1 MCVVTKGAALPAE
14 HTRVTPLVAA
24 IVDEAPLLAGVEGLK
39 TTRTGVV
46 ANADLRIATKRGRIW
61 KDKIGQNLV
70 LMTRFVSNSTRLDP
84 Q

>member
-1 MCVVTKGAALPAE
+1 LCVVTKGAALPAE

-24 IVDEAPLLAGVEGLK
+24 VVDEAPLLAGVKGLA

-70 LMTRFVSNSTRLDP
+70 LMRRSNSTRTDP